1 MYYIRIEN
9 DNFGFVVEGI
19 HTILETDIKISYED
33 YNKFFELQS
42 KGKQF
47 RVKNVNGEGLFEI
60 LAEYIPEIENIE
72 IPVKLEE
79 KMINMFKA
87 VLAGDMQTLA
97 YELYPEDFEEEI
109 EEETDRPSTLEEPP
123 LES

>member
-9 DNFGFVVEGI
+9 EEFGFVVDGI
-19 HTILETDIKISYED
+19 HTILETDIKISDED

-42 KGKQF
+42 QGKQF
-47 RVKNVNGEGLFEI
+47 RVKDINGSTLFEI
-60 LAEYIPEIENIE
+60 LEEYIPEMEVSTE
-72 IPVKLEE
+72 VTFEE

-87 VLAGDMQTLA
+87 VLSGDMQTLA
-97 YELYPEDFEEEI
+97 YELYPEDFI
-109 EEETDRPSTLEEPP
+109 KIDTLEEIP